1 SSIPCTHILQRKRVP
16 YKSPTQMPF
25 FGNYLNASRSFFQS
39 VLKVWRGAF
48 QAMKKPENNSA
59 DK

>member
-1 SSIPCTHILQRKRVP
+1 
-16 YKSPTQMPF
+16 MPF